1 MATFNRDAVDLSNVA
16 VGGMIREDV
25 MDQIYRID
33 PEETPFHDMAGRES
47 ASATYKEFTQ
57 EDLDSIDLANA
68 RVDGADAG
76 ADSGAT
82 ERRLGTYHQ
91 ISDKVVKQSHR
102 AQEVNSIASVG
113 KLLRRVML
121 KQKALRRDCEA
132 IAVSNQ
138 AAQPGD
144 GDEGNAGT
152 TGEGKTAGAPTWI
165 ITNTSSGA
173 APGAAPQYS
182 DSANK
187 AGYPSVA
194 AVPGVIRALSEAV
207 VKSMIEATYLAGGD
221 VSIMMSTPSVISKY
235 SEFHFGSDAK
245 VATLQSDKAQAGP
258 GELTAYKSVN
268 VVATNFGITLELVP
282 NRQQQLYNTGTAAD
296 VFLFD
301 PEYWFISYLQGFR
314 TEPLAKTGTADN
326 RQITVDW
333 AVGCTAE
340 KANACIRDIDP
351 TAAVTA

>member
-1 MATFNRDAVDLSNVA
+1 MATFNRDAVDLANVA

-57 EDLDSIDLANA
+57 EDLDSHDLTNA

-102 AQEVNSIASVG
+102 AQQVNSIASVG
-113 KLLRRVML
+113 KLLRRIML

-132 IAVSNQ
+132 IALSNQ

-144 GDEGNAGT
+144 GDEGNAAT
-152 TGEGKTAGAPTWI
+152 TGPGKTAGAPTWVV
-165 ITNTSSGA
+165 TNTSSGA
-173 APGAAPQYS
+173 TGTPPQYS
-182 DSANK
+182 DNANK

-194 AVPGVIRALSEAV
+194 AGAGTVRALSEAT

-221 VSIMMSTPSVISKY
+221 VSVLMSTPAVISKY
-235 SEFHFGSDAK
+235 SEFHFGTDAK
-245 VATLQSDKAQAGP
+245 VATLQSDKPQGGP

-268 VVATNFGITLELVP
+268 VVATNFGITLELVQ

-333 AVGCTAE
+333 AVGCSAE
-340 KANACIRDIDP
+340 KANAVIRDIDP